1 MFKRIGI
8 LLGVL
13 ATLVAGAFGFAK
25 VAAVTLDDVAS
36 HFDLGR
42 AQATVGV
49 AGGDI
54 YAISPDGLSE
64 TRLCS
69 LELQDEF
76 VDRIKVNARFSNVIG
91 TTLPFLT
98 DWLSP
103 GVADSMMSA
112 AEFAGAR
119 LRFEGEFTELQ
130 AEAPRDIA
138 PDCERRMAEYANS
151 RHRICMVRSSLVPT
165 DNSAFSAYR
174 FDRMQIFLPDRLFAL
189 YGMEKSEAAQT
200 IQFEA
205 CPASSALPWDVAVR
219 KSLRLIEMELVRS
232 TPIPIGGAAET
243 TKQRF

>member
-1 MFKRIGI
+1 MVRKIT
-8 LLGVL
+8 LMLGVL
-13 ATLVAGAFGFAK
+13 ATLVAGAFGFSK

-69 LELQDEF
+69 LVLQDEF
-76 VDRIKVNARFSNVIG
+76 VDRITVNARFSNVIG

-103 GVADSMMSA
+103 GVADSMVNA

-130 AEAPRDIA
+130 AEAPRDIT
-138 PDCERRMAEYANS
+138 PDCERRMAEYANAG
-151 RHRICMVRSSLVPT
+151 HRICMVRSSLVPT

-174 FDRMQIFLPDRLFAL
+174 FDRLQIFLPERLFAV
-189 YGMEKSEAAQT
+189 YDMQKSDAAQNA
-200 IQFEA
+200 QMQP
-205 CPASSALPWDVAVR
+205 CPASSTLPWDVAVR
-219 KSLRLIEMELVRS
+219 KSLRIINMEAVRNDAAPGVES
-232 TPIPIGGAAET
+232 TET
-243 TKQRF
+243 AVGSG

>member
-1 MFKRIGI
+1 MFKRIAI
-8 LLGVL
+8 MLGVL
-13 ATLVAGAFGFAK
+13 ATLVAGAFGFSK

-54 YAISPDGLSE
+54 YAIAPDGLSE

-76 VDRIKVNARFSNVIG
+76 VDRVQVRAQFSNVIG

-98 DWLSP
+98 DWIQP
-103 GVADSMMSA
+103 GLPGDMLNDD
-112 AEFAGAR
+112 EFAGAR

-138 PDCERRMAEYANS
+138 PDCERRMAEYANA
-151 RHRICMVRSSLVPT
+151 RHRICMVRSSLVPS
-165 DNSAFSAYR
+165 DNKAFSAYR
-174 FDRMQIFLPDRLFAL
+174 FDSVQIFLPDRLFAL
-189 YGMEKSEAAQT
+189 YDMEKSDAARAVQT
-200 IQFEA
+200 LD
-205 CPASSALPWDVAVR
+205 CPASSAQPWDVAVR
-219 KSLRLIEMELVRS
+219 KSLRIINMESVRNDNA
-232 TPIPIGGAAET
+232 PVEDGIDAKAEAG
-243 TKQRF
+243 

>member
-1 MFKRIGI
+1 MLGI
-8 LLGVL
+8 L
-13 ATLVAGAFGFAK
+13 ATLVAGAFGFSK

-69 LELQDEF
+69 LVLQDEF
-76 VDRIKVNARFSNVIG
+76 VDRVKVNARFSNVIG

-98 DWLSP
+98 DWVSP
-103 GVADSMMSA
+103 GVAEGMMNA
-112 AEFAGAR
+112 AEFEGAR

-130 AEAPRDIA
+130 PEAPRDIA
-138 PDCERRMAEYANS
+138 PDCERRMAEHANA
-151 RHRICMVRSSLVPT
+151 RHKICMVRSSLVPD
-165 DNSAFSAYR
+165 DNKAFSAYR
-174 FDRMQIFLPDRLFAL
+174 FDSVQVFLPDRLYVL
-189 YGMEKSEAAQT
+189 YGMEKSDAAT
-200 IQFEA
+200 AIQFEA

-219 KSLRLIEMELVRS
+219 KSLRIIEMQSVRDDDAPAGDGFG
-232 TPIPIGGAAET
+232 TAAEAG
-243 TKQRF
+243 